1 MFFPVSWIPEGC
13 PVGWGLTARKGGV
26 SLPMLQ
32 DVADVQEKIMEDLN
46 LFDLD
51 EDIWDAYSEKF

>member
-1 MFFPVSWIPEGC
+1 
-13 PVGWGLTARKGGV
+13 
-26 SLPMLQ
+26 MLQ